1 MATVANH
8 LREIGGGVAAYD
20 PEDGAS
26 DAGRDGM
33 TALSLPVAGLM
44 SDDPLEVVAGEFGA
58 VEDAARAIGL
68 DHEGGIMELS
78 FLSLE
83 VIPELRLTNNG
94 LVDVESMEYVDTVV
108 G

>member
-1 MATVANH
+1 
-8 LREIGGGVAAYD
+8 
-20 PEDGAS
+20 
-26 DAGRDGM
+26 
-33 TALSLPVAGLM
+33 
-44 SDDPLEVVAGEFGA
+44 
-58 VEDAARAIGL
+58 
-68 DHEGGIMELS
+68 MELS